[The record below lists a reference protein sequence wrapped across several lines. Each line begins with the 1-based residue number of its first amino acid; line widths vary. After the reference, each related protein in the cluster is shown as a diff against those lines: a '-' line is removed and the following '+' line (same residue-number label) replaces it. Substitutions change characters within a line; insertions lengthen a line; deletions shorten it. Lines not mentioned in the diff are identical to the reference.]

1 MNKTFKQILAAG
13 AAFALLGTAACTTLE
28 ASTGYGDGASPS
40 QSASGDI
47 TQQMQAD
54 SLGGA

>member
-28 ASTGYGDGASPS
+28 ASTGYGDGAAAS
-40 QSASGDI
+40 QSDI

>member
-1 MNKTFKQILAAG
+1 MKKTFQQLLAAG

-28 ASTGYGDGASPS
+28 ASTGYGDGAGTS
-40 QSASGDI
+40 QSDI